1 MPSLYKKFKE
11 KIRYDLKEKLG
22 KKNIHEVPQVDKVIV
37 AM

>member
-1 MPSLYKKFKE
+1 MANLYKEFKE

-22 KKNIHEVPQVDKVIV
+22 KKNIHQVPQVDKVIV

>member
-1 MPSLYKKFKE
+1 MASLYKTFKE

-22 KKNIHEVPQVDKVIV
+22 KKNIHEVPSIDKVVV